1 MSTPMPTIPHHDY
14 VYRASLVSC
23 HDADTQTYVLDLGFN
38 VRVRV
43 NIRVLGINAPELAT
57 SEGKVAQ
64 QAALSWLMAA
74 GAAEWPF
81 VIASQKAATPIGP
94 DKFGG
99 RWLAQVW
106 RQSDGQELGAALIAA
121 GQAVAW
127 SGTGPKPVPTPT
139 GATA

>member
-1 MSTPMPTIPHHDY
+1 MVSPDGPGAAIMPRHDY

-43 NIRVLGINAPELAT
+43 TIRVLGINAPELAT
-57 SEGKVAQ
+57 PEGKVAQ
-64 QAALSWLMAA
+64 AAALSWLMGA
-74 GAAEWPF
+74 GSADWPF

-106 RQSDGQELGAALIAA
+106 RQSDGAELGAALVA
-121 GQAVAW
+121 GGFARVWNGQGV
-127 SGTGPKPVPTPT
+127 KP
-139 GATA
+139 